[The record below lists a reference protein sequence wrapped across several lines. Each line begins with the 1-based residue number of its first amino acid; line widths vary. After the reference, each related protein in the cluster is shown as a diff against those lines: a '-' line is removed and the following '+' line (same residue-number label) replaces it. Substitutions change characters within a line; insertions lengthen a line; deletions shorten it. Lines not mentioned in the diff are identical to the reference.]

1 MPLELPNLDDRTYDD
16 LVAEALSL
24 IPTYAPEWTNHNPS
38 DPGIM
43 LIELFAYLTEM
54 QLYRQNRITDANTR
68 AFLKLLTVST
78 QESSER
84 DFGRVTR
91 DLQAD
96 FQETISK
103 LRKRDRAVSGDD
115 FVFLA
120 KEADS
125 RVARAHCLP
134 RRDLRMNFDTERVGY
149 VGLIVIPKKENE
161 AELPEI
167 IKKVKDYLE
176 PRRLL
181 TTRLNVVE
189 PQFLEVRIKL
199 TVVPLPD
206 VLETVLQA
214 RVKKS
219 LNDFFD
225 PWIGGEKGNGW
236 TFGRSIF
243 VSEICELV
251 DQIPGVDSVDEV
263 ELERIES
270 NVTDRR
276 ILKGGKL
283 IGLELKPYELVKVKE
298 ADIEVKVGKK
308 PN

>member
-24 IPTYAPEWTNHNPS
+24 IPNYAPEWTNHNPS

-54 QLYRQNRITDANTR
+54 QLYRQNRITEANIR
-68 AFLKLLTVST
+68 SFLKLLKGST
-78 QESSER
+78 QKTSER
-84 DFGRVTR
+84 DSEAVTR

-96 FQETISK
+96 LQETISQ
-103 LRKRDRAVSGDD
+103 LRRRDRAVSREDYEI
-115 FVFLA
+115 LA
-120 KEADS
+120 KEADP
-125 RVARAHCLP
+125 RVARAYCLP
-134 RRDLRMNFDTERVGY
+134 RRDLRMNFEMERAGY

-161 AELPEI
+161 AKLPEI
-167 IKKVKDYLE
+167 IAKVKDYLE
-176 PRRLL
+176 TRRLL
-181 TTRLNVVE
+181 TTRLNVVG
-189 PQFLEVRIKL
+189 PQFLEVRINL

-206 VLETVLQA
+206 VLEGDLQG
-214 RVKKS
+214 RVKKA

-225 PWIGGEKGNGW
+225 PWLGGQEGKGW

-243 VSEICELV
+243 VSEICALV
-251 DQIPGVDSVDEV
+251 DQISGVDSVDEV
-263 ELERIES
+263 KIERIES

-276 ILKGGKL
+276 IPKDGKL

-298 ADIEVKVGKK
+298 ANIGVKVGKI